1 MPVEELKEEDEEE
14 NLSPNHMNED
24 DLKLEDMLDNGR
36 FRSKFKGIQ
45 QIGEGGFG
53 KVYKA
58 IYKIDQKVYAI
69 KVVRLH
75 FAKNGNDSA
84 KAIFK
89 NKVYREI

>member
-45 QIGEGGFG
+45 
-53 KVYKA
+53 
-58 IYKIDQKVYAI
+58 
-69 KVVRLH
+69 
-75 FAKNGNDSA
+75 
-84 KAIFK
+84 
-89 NKVYREI
+89 